1 MSTEWTAIISL
12 FDPVLDAFRMEEMLV
27 MAIQPS
33 DKLFVFEVLPA
44 DYALF
49 FAVIEASSEL
59 ELRNRPQH

>member
-44 DYALF
+44 DDALF

-59 ELRNRPQH
+59 ELRNRP